1 MEFDI
6 SINMAAVWDE
16 SFVPFLMDNVE
27 CSSGTSDF
35 LNCPTADGEN
45 CGHAENVIITC
56 LEPDDDIP
64 TVLPT
69 TTEAF
74 TTERSTV
81 TATNAP
87 TTTPGL

>member
-1 MEFDI
+1 MEFDT
-6 SINMAAVWDE
+6 SFYMDNVWSEDE
-16 SFVPFLMDNVE
+16 IPFLMDNVD

-35 LNCPTADGEN
+35 LNCPTLPEN
-45 CGHAENVIITC
+45 CGHTENVIITC